1 MEQLPLTQEKHP
13 RAEAL
18 FQEQLDA
25 GHVEPTTSPRN
36 TPIFVIKKKNQEN
49 GDCYRTSEKNYQ
61 TTEAMRALQPGL
73 PPPAVIPSGC
83 RIIAVDLKDC
93 LMLTNNIC

>member
-36 TPIFVIKKKNQEN
+36 SPIFVIKKKKIRKMEIVTGPQEKKIIKLRKP
-49 GDCYRTSEKNYQ
+49 CEPSS
-61 TTEAMRALQPGL
+61 LVSLL
-73 PPPAVIPSGC
+73 P
-83 RIIAVDLKDC
+83 
-93 LMLTNNIC
+93 